1 MYPTGTKFKK
11 FNMNWEIIS
20 TNKGL
25 YYSCVC
31 KDGKIYE
38 FRNFKASE
46 LEGVEVINGI

>member
-1 MYPTGTKFKK
+1 MQPTGTKFRK

-31 KDGKIYE
+31 KDKKTYE
-38 FRNFKASE
+38 FRDFTKAE
-46 LEGVEVINGI
+46 LEGVDFY